1 MALIAERK
9 LKMRFRRWI
18 LTALFVTFIASP
30 VRGAGSHNHSH
41 GDHATEGLS
50 LDHGK
55 KWPTDSSLRKGMTEI
70 RAAMEAKADASHVST
85 LPAAS
90 YAQLGEKVSRSLSF
104 IFKNCKLK
112 PEADAMLHILL
123 VRIQSGASKMKEE
136 TKPAEQVEGASA
148 VAAALTEYPVF
159 FNHPGWRPLKK
170 K

>member
-1 MALIAERK
+1 ML
-9 LKMRFRRWI
+9 
-18 LTALFVTFIASP
+18 
-30 VRGAGSHNHSH
+30 N
-41 GDHATEGLS
+41 

-70 RAAMEAKADASHVST
+70 RAAMEAKADASRVST

-90 YAQLGEKVSRSLSF
+90 YAQLGEKVSRSLSL

-123 VRIQSGASKMKEE
+123 AGIQKGAAKMKVE
-136 TKPAEQVEGASA
+136 TKPAEQAEGALA
-148 VAAALTEYPVF
+148 VEAALAEYPKF
-159 FNHPGWRPLKK
+159 FNHPGWQPMKK